1 MITVERKAKAS
12 DWKYEEEKRMFDYR
26 HPSGHRPF
34 PPQALK
40 GVILGARTSEND
52 KAWVAGLIEQSGKQL
67 EVWQAKLSETEFR
80 LELTRSK

>member
-1 MITVERKAKAS
+1 MEESLVTKAS

-40 GVILGARTSEND
+40 GVILSARTSEND

-67 EVWQAKLSETEFR
+67 QVWQAKLSETEFR